1 MAQFIK
7 TKLDIFLA
15 SDTNIDQIF
24 LTHGFSIYQNKMYHK
39 DQNLCGGGLFFYMKE
54 NILCRELIPAQIGSS
69 SETIF
74 LDITWQTRS
83 RLDIDRYLPVA
94 KPK

>member
-15 SDTNIDQIF
+15 SDTNIDQ
-24 LTHGFSIYQNKMYHK
+24 IYQNKMYHK

-54 NILCRELIPAQIGSS
+54 NILCRELIPAQTGSS
-69 SETIF
+69 
-74 LDITWQTRS
+74 
-83 RLDIDRYLPVA
+83 
-94 KPK
+94 